1 MAAPYTVWASN
12 VEGLLTVANGNWG
25 ATSLAAV
32 RAVLGSAY
40 DILTNAFGTGPDAPV
55 RVARWDQGPRTLHDN
70 RPYEIRLNAR
80 DRYWCQYVYQF
91 SHELCHVMVGF
102 DHYKVHRHKWF
113 EETLCE
119 LASLFV
125 LYRLAAVWDEAPPP
139 DIIGVQDFAS
149 NHRTYADDIQ
159 TKYRTIVDGH
169 LPEWLTR
176 NIESLEADP
185 CRRDLNGVVAVSLLD
200 RFREDPSLWRDCGSL
215 SQWDPSRDATFADY
229 LDSWAA
235 CLSRKGRPARAP
247 IMVEEMFQLESADTS
262 TKAAP

>member
-159 TKYRTIVDGH
+159 TKYRTILDGH

-176 NIESLEADP
+176 NIESLEAIH
-185 CRRDLNGVVAVSLLD
+185 
-200 RFREDPSLWRDCGSL
+200 
-215 SQWDPSRDATFADY
+215 AD
-229 LDSWAA
+229 
-235 CLSRKGRPARAP
+235 G
-247 IMVEEMFQLESADTS
+247 TS
-262 TKAAP
+262 TGWWPSPCWIVSGRIHHCGGIADR